1 MANQDRDLL
10 RLRVELEYIQ
20 PPIWRELLVPARFS
34 FWDLHVAIQDS
45 MGWWDTHLHDFRIP
59 DTFGGDDKRI
69 GIPDEEWGFGDE
81 AKVDAGWEHR
91 VIDHFAKPG
100 ATLLYTYDYG
110 DDWVH
115 RVTLL
120 GVEARSKGERYPRCI
135 AGERACP
142 PEDCGGPTGYARLLE
157 VLGNPEDPEYDD
169 MREWVPRAFDPER
182 FDPKAVRFSQPTRR
196 LRRLLDVGD

>member
-10 RLRVELEYIQ
+10 RLRVELQ
-20 PPIWRELLVPARFS
+20 HVAPPIWRELLVPARFS

-59 DTFGGDDKRI
+59 DPFGGDDKRF

-81 AKVDAGWEHR
+81 SSVDAGWEQR
-91 VIDHFAKPG
+91 VIDHLHTPG
-100 ATLLYTYDYG
+100 TSILYTYDYG
-110 DDWVH
+110 DHWEH

-120 GVEARSKGERYPRCI
+120 AIEARSKGRRYPQCV

-142 PEDCGGPTGYARLLE
+142 PEDCGGPPGYATLLE
-157 VLGNPEDPEYDD
+157 VVHNPDDPEHEE
-169 MREWVPRAFDPER
+169 MLAWLPKGFDSER
-182 FDPKAVRFSQPTRR
+182 FDPKAVRFSLPTRR
-196 LRRLLDVGD
+196 LRELLGVDD

>member
-10 RLRVELEYIQ
+10 RLRVELENIE

-45 MGWWDTHLHDFRIP
+45 MGWWDTHLHDFRIT
-59 DTFGGDDKRI
+59 DTFGGEDRRF
-69 GIPDEEWGFGDE
+69 GIPDEEWGFGDQ
-81 AKVDAGWEHR
+81 AQVDAGWEHR
-91 VIDHFAKPG
+91 VIDHLDTPG
-100 ATLLYTYDYG
+100 DTTLYSYDYG
-110 DDWVH
+110 DGWEH

-120 GVEARSKGERYPRCI
+120 SIEARSKGQRYPQCV

-142 PEDCGGPTGYARLLE
+142 PEDCGGPYRYADLLE
-157 VLGNPEDPEYDD
+157 AIADPSHPEHEEL
-169 MREWVPRAFDPER
+169 RSWVPQAFDPER

-196 LRRLLDVGD
+196 LRQLLDVDD

>member
-10 RLRVELEYIQ
+10 RLRVELENTT
-20 PPIWRELLVPARFS
+20 PSIWRELLVPARFS

-59 DTFGGDDKRI
+59 DTFGGEDRRI

-81 AKVDAGWEHR
+81 STIAACWEHR
-91 VIDHFAKPG
+91 VIDHLHTPASSI
-100 ATLLYTYDYG
+100 LYTYDYG
-110 DDWVH
+110 DDWRH

-120 GVEARSKGERYPRCI
+120 AIEARSKGQRYPQCV

-142 PEDCGGPTGYARLLE
+142 PEDSGGPPGYAMLLE
-157 VLGNPEDPEYDD
+157 ILQAPDHPEHDEQQAWLPDG
-169 MREWVPRAFDPER
+169 FDPER
-182 FDPKAVRFSQPTRR
+182 FDPKAVRFSLPTRR
-196 LRRLLDVGD
+196 LRQLLGVED